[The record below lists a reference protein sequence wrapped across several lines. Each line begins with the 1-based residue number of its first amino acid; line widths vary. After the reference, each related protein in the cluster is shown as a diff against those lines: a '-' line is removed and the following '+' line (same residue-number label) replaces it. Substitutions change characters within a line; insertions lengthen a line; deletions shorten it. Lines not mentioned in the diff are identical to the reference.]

1 MQLNFQ
7 MEPEPQP
14 SGVKARMVQILGL
27 IRFGYQLGF
36 IPWVVYLGTNS
47 FFAFISLNLTILLFR
62 HQAGC

>member
-47 FFAFISLNLTILLFR
+47 FLLPFLYI
-62 HQAGC
+62 